1 MSAVF
6 LLAGLIA
13 CSGGGGEQPPAGGGA
28 PPPAAAASEQLAAA
42 TAALID
48 LDLDAAAASYEA
60 ALAVDASNL
69 DAVIGRAYVAALA
82 GDVAGAD
89 KLLQAVQGSAGPR
102 VGEIRLR
109 RAMLA
114 AREGDLERV
123 AKEGAGSKLPAGK
136 LLAAEAMLADAEQD
150 QALKL
155 LREVVADDS
164 AVGEVASRYLELL
177 EDEDPSV
184 AALAENYALW
194 SLGEREV
201 AVTSVGPLIRAI
213 SEGAWKNQELLIW
226 AGRAAAVGE
235 PQAASDLLESI
246 AFAPKGQSWRVRAT
260 RAMIRCAEQ
269 DVQGC
274 LDGFAQLEGKAP
286 PLGLLHAEA
295 TAAMTLAPEHR
306 EQALALLDERV
317 SEATARAALAIGD
330 PDLARRL
337 APAGPLAD
345 FLLSR

>member
-1 MSAVF
+1 MPVVL
-6 LLAGLIA
+6 LLAGLLA
-13 CSGGGGEQPPAGGGA
+13 CSGDGGEQPAGGGGA
-28 PPPAAAASEQLAAA
+28 PPPSADASKQLAEA
-42 TAALID
+42 TAALMD

-60 ALAVDASNL
+60 ALKVDPTNL
-69 DAVIGRAYVAALA
+69 DAVIGRAYVAAVA
-82 GDVAGAD
+82 GDLAGAD

-109 RAMLA
+109 RAILG
-114 AREGDLERV
+114 ARMGNLEQV
-123 AKEGAGSKLPAGK
+123 AQEGAGSKLPAGK
-136 LLAAEAMLADAEQD
+136 LLAAEALLADAEQ
-150 QALKL
+150 QKALAL

-164 AVGEVASRYLELL
+164 QVGETASRYLEFL

-184 AALAENYALW
+184 AAMAENYALW
-194 SLGEREV
+194 SLGEHSV

-213 SEGAWKNQELLIW
+213 SESDWKNQELLVW

-235 PQAASDLLESI
+235 AQAASDLLESI

-274 LDGFAQLEGKAP
+274 VDGFAQLEGKAP
-286 PLGLLHAEA
+286 PAGLLHAKA
-295 TAAMTLAPEHR
+295 TAAMTLAPEHK
-306 EQALALLDERV
+306 EQAIALLDDRV
-317 SEATARAALAIGD
+317 SDATARAALAIGD
-330 PDLARRL
+330 PDTARRL
-337 APAGPLAD
+337 APDGPLAD